1 MSWVPNGLHDEQVQ
15 TSHVQCSVCPVGRS
29 DSVKMNKNI
38 SKAELRGTD
47 VNTAVQTALKP
58 WQPEGLQLLW
68 YVQ

>member
-1 MSWVPNGLHDEQVQ
+1 
-15 TSHVQCSVCPVGRS
+15 
-29 DSVKMNKNI
+29 MNKNI